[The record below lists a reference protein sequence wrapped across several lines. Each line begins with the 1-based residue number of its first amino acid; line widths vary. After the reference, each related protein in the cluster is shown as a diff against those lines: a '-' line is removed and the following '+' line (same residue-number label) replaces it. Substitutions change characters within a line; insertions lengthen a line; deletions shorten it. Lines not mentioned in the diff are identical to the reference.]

1 MNQAHTEKKGKGY
14 IGKSMSVN
22 AQIAYDYDEMPKSKW
37 TKKAILQYLDENDRL
52 DLVEKARNL
61 PLYVLREC
69 YLENT
74 GYHHTGAFYKT
85 TRFYIFNIEWF
96 DEATEAHFES
106 IINAN
111 KAKNPKKTKEER
123 DEIKRK
129 EEIRKEMK
137 AEKIEREK
145 LFKYSSYKTLK
156 GFLRNVTPELEQKLA
171 EKRQEAI
178 QARREQLRETWTK
191 QGFEHGLARINDDD
205 FIDGYISF

>member
-22 AQIAYDYDEMPKSKW
+22 AQNAYNYDEMPKNKW
-37 TKKAILQYLDENDRL
+37 MKKAILQYLDENDRL

-61 PLYVLREC
+61 PLYVLRE

-74 GYHHTGAFYKT
+74 GYHDTGAFYKT
-85 TRFYIFNIEWF
+85 TRFYIFNIKWF

>member
-1 MNQAHTEKKGKGY
+1 MNQANTEKKGKGY

-61 PLYVLREC
+61 PLYVLRE

-85 TRFYIFNIEWF
+85 TRFYIFNIKWF

-178 QARREQLRETWTK
+178 QTRREQLRETWTK
-191 QGFEHGLARINDDD
+191 QGFEHGLLRINDDD